1 MYTLLHISC
10 KNKQVESKSK
20 KFLITE
26 KKQPLNFNTFC
37 KLQTPANGIHSQ
49 SLSISYQSQVSL
61 CLLKLVK
68 GPCVAYPQQSTLY
81 VYVNIHNM

>member
-49 SLSISYQSQVSL
+49 SLSISYQSQVSFKLFIKTCKRAL
-61 CLLKLVK
+61 CRLSPTIYSIRICK
-68 GPCVAYPQQSTLY
+68 YT
-81 VYVNIHNM
+81 